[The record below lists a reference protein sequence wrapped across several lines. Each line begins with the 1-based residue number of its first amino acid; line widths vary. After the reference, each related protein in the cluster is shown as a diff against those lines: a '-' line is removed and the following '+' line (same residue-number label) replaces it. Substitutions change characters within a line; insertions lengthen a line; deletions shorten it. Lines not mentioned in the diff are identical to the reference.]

1 MLSNTINTSTVVIM
15 MVILITSSLP
25 CVLVFPHRSGLRSLM
40 GGEEIPADTAEQGET
55 KVDEEV
61 KVDDETQQ
69 QRVDEEVKSIAG
81 SEGQKVRRRE
91 VFLF

>member
-1 MLSNTINTSTVVIM
+1 M

-40 GGEEIPADTAEQGET
+40 GGEEIPADTAVPEQGET